1 MLKLPGIDADMSRLD
16 AVIRKPWAVDG
27 LTFSQRLWKDQTL
40 VVNTLHQTLTRQVAL
55 SLPPDE
61 AVKALVT
68 AFPEKSM
75 RSAIGR
81 LVMTE
86 SNAIATAG
94 NQEAYKA
101 TGVKQYEIVAT
112 LDSHTSAICQEM
124 DGKRFPISKMEVG
137 VTAPPFHPWCRTTTA
152 PYDPDFESILPPEK
166 RAARDAEG
174 KTYLTEARTYKKWVN
189 EKERSN
195 SYRRLYSKNIA
206 MPSEF
211 IRTKGLSEDI
221 KKEIVSAIEDL
232 QRDYDIKIDKISY
245 KDISVQGK
253 IPFQFN
259 PIKQGNQFISEF
271 IINSGYD
278 WNDTL
283 EELNNRIYNK
293 NYKRGKL
300 ESKNLSD
307 LIAHEMAHFMTFQDC
322 TTWLE
327 FIEKEVVV
335 RKKFVNGLSLYNS
348 VARDGAETIAE
359 GFVAIKNGKKVPTK
373 VRELVQEY
381 VERWAK

>member
-1 MLKLPGIDADMSRLD
+1 
-16 AVIRKPWAVDG
+16 
-27 LTFSQRLWKDQTL
+27 SQRLWKDQTL

>member
-1 MLKLPGIDADMSRLD
+1 MSRLD

-137 VTAPPFHPWCRTTTA
+137 VTAP
-152 PYDPDFESILPPEK
+152 LPPLVPDHN
-166 RAARDAEG
+166 RPLR
-174 KTYLTEARTYKKWVN
+174 
-189 EKERSN
+189 
-195 SYRRLYSKNIA
+195 
-206 MPSEF
+206 P
-211 IRTKGLSEDI
+211 GL
-221 KKEIVSAIEDL
+221 
-232 QRDYDIKIDKISY
+232 
-245 KDISVQGK
+245 
-253 IPFQFN
+253 
-259 PIKQGNQFISEF
+259 
-271 IINSGYD
+271 
-278 WNDTL
+278 
-283 EELNNRIYNK
+283 
-293 NYKRGKL
+293 
-300 ESKNLSD
+300 
-307 LIAHEMAHFMTFQDC
+307 
-322 TTWLE
+322 
-327 FIEKEVVV
+327 
-335 RKKFVNGLSLYNS
+335 
-348 VARDGAETIAE
+348 
-359 GFVAIKNGKKVPTK
+359 
-373 VRELVQEY
+373 
-381 VERWAK
+381 

>member
-1 MLKLPGIDADMSRLD
+1 MSDHLKKQFTDTYAAAISQLGPRPVLKLPGIDADLSRLD

-27 LTFSQRLWKDQTL
+27 LTFSQRLWKDQNL

-152 PYDPDFESILPPEK
+152 PYNPDFEGILPPEK
-166 RAARDAEG
+166 RAARDGDG
-174 KTYLTEARTYKKWVN
+174 KTYLTGAKTYKEWV
-189 EKERSN
+189 
-195 SYRRLYSKNIA
+195 A
-206 MPSEF
+206 
-211 IRTKGLSEDI
+211 
-221 KKEIVSAIEDL
+221 VSSDN
-232 QRDYDIKIDKISY
+232 
-245 KDISVQGK
+245 G
-253 IPFQFN
+253 
-259 PIKQGNQFISEF
+259 
-271 IINSGYD
+271 
-278 WNDTL
+278 
-283 EELNNRIYNK
+283 YNK
-293 NYKRGKL
+293 DKGIVRIPKSVGAKTRNYDVLDPMTGEVFNFVEGTYLQNVEVFAGYKGVKPLRDAVKEGLVQKYGGTPEKWQHAKAYGVLDVYGDEVKAEIHWFQEKTVGKYKFKVKR
-300 ESKNLSD
+300 
-307 LIAHEMAHFMTFQDC
+307 
-322 TTWLE
+322 WLE
-327 FIEKEVVV
+327 
-335 RKKFVNGLSLYNS
+335 
-348 VARDGAETIAE
+348 
-359 GFVAIKNGKKVPTK
+359 
-373 VRELVQEY
+373 
-381 VERWAK
+381 